1 MTRRDDALTLRQMLE
16 YAQEAIEL
24 TRGKSRSDVESDRVL
39 CLAIVRLLEI
49 IGEAA
54 GRVSSRTQRK
64 NPQIPWGE
72 IVGLRNRLIH
82 GYDSV
87 DIRVVWEVLVSDL
100 PDLVKD
106 LEKLVQPDSHG

>member
-1 MTRRDDALTLRQMLE
+1 MTRRDDAITLRQMLE
-16 YAQEAIEL
+16 YAKEAIAL
-24 TRGKSRSDVESDRVL
+24 TTGKSRTDVESDRVL
-39 CLAIVRLLEI
+39 CLATVRLLEI

-54 GRVSSRTQRK
+54 GRVSKETQCK

-87 DIRVVWEVLVSDL
+87 DIRVVWEILVSDL
-100 PDLVKD
+100 PDLVKE
-106 LEKLVQPDSHG
+106 LEKLV